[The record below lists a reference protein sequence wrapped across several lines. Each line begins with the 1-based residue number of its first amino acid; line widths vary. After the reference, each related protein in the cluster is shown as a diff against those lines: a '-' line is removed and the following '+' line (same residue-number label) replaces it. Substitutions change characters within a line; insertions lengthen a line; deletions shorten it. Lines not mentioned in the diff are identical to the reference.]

1 LLPVGILRPIVSAIS
16 AVVIGTRARIPART
30 IVVRAAAVLI
40 RWLPILV
47 RAAAVL
53 IRWLPI
59 LAAGRSLR
67 VIRTRRPIISRR
79 PVRLTRR
86 RLLLPRGRPV
96 LGRAILRARKRC
108 QQRRAESQP
117 AQPSSELESLLHR
130 TYIDW
135 LLSASSGSSLC
146 TGCGSSVNGS
156 KFAKMS

>member
-1 LLPVGILRPIVSAIS
+1 MFLHIRWRRGRRLLPVGILRPIVSAIS
-16 AVVIGTRARIPART
+16 AVVIGTRACIPART

-40 RWLPILV
+40 RWLAILT
-47 RAAAVL
+47 
-53 IRWLPI
+53 
-59 LAAGRSLR
+59 AGRSLR
-67 VIRTRRPIISRR
+67 VMRTRRPIISRR

-130 TYIDW
+130 TYIDCF
-135 LLSASSGSSLC
+135 LSAPSASPPSPPRL
-146 TGCGSSVNGS
+146 
-156 KFAKMS
+156 